1 VLHRRSTIAP
11 GRDLGAGQSSAY
23 TEYHERLPNV
33 VDGLAVEEVCSI
45 DETLIAIRGIVNVGP
60 ALGGRP
66 AGQ

>member
-1 VLHRRSTIAP
+1 
-11 GRDLGAGQSSAY
+11 
-23 TEYHERLPNV
+23 V
-33 VDGLAVEEVCSI
+33 VDSLAVEKVCSI